1 MLLLEFESITNYEPH
16 SYGENTCFIKNINEN
31 VTILFSK
38 LVYLTKLESFFFFFS
53 LCLVNI
59 NEFKMPQWRRWQK
72 HHSKCDCA
80 FYETSVGLSQLPHF
94 VQCSQTFLELILKK
108 AIQV

>member
-16 SYGENTCFIKNINEN
+16 SYGENTCFIKDTNEN

-38 LVYLTKLESFFFFFS
+38 LVYLTKLESIFFFS

-59 NEFKMPQWRRWQK
+59 IEFKMPQWRR
-72 HHSKCDCA
+72 
-80 FYETSVGLSQLPHF
+80 
-94 VQCSQTFLELILKK
+94 
-108 AIQV
+108 